1 MYERK
6 EHIEEENLDW
16 GEHLEEIDNSETD
29 AEITETQPIIHTA
42 IEDNKRIF
50 KKKAKVTQINIK
62 REITDLLDQYP
73 EISLLLS
80 FLTFPYVIGFFVI
93 AFILLYGGV
102 PIDRFFSEKEGIFH
116 FELWSIGSYIFITSV
131 MIWLVLMLVQ
141 QRR

>member
-16 GEHLEEIDNSETD
+16 GEHLEKIDNSETD
-29 AEITETQPIIHTA
+29 VETTETQHITHTA
-42 IEDNKRIF
+42 TEDNKRII
-50 KKKAKVTQINIK
+50 KKKAQIIQINIK

-73 EISLLLS
+73 EISLLFS

-102 PIDRFFSEKEGIFH
+102 PIDRFFS
-116 FELWSIGSYIFITSV
+116 
-131 MIWLVLMLVQ
+131 
-141 QRR
+141 